1 MYCDFVNGYE
11 RRKQRSRESILKSA
25 LELFQAKGIKK
36 VSIGEIAKV
45 SGVDPVTIYNNFG
58 SKESLVREAIAALM
72 QAHWEVSRKIIE
84 GEGPF
89 PARLKRLVDAKI
101 EQARRSSGELF
112 ASALADDPQISAM
125 IASQYE
131 KEVLPALDAFIR
143 SGQAEGSVKRSIS
156 STTLHVY
163 IEMLLEM
170 LSSRPELL
178 EGGRD
183 LPGLTEELWEL
194 FLYGICDGP
203 LRPQR

>member
-1 MYCDFVNGYE
+1 VNGYE
-11 RRKQRSRESILKSA
+11 RRKQRSKESILRSA

-58 SKESLVREAIAALM
+58 SKEALVRNAIAALM
-72 QAHWEVSRKIIE
+72 QTHWEKARSIIE

-89 PARLKRLVDAKI
+89 PARLKQLIDAKI
-101 EQARRSSGELF
+101 DQAKRSSGELF
-112 ASALADDPQISAM
+112 ASALADDPRISEM
-125 IASQYE
+125 IAGHYE

-143 SGQAEGSVKRSIS
+143 SGQAEGSVKKNIS
-156 STTLHVY
+156 SSTLHVY
-163 IEMLLEM
+163 IEMLLDM

-178 EGGRD
+178 EGGRG